1 MMSEKKDT
9 HTNANIDVQIV
20 SLAEKITTPLFQVNE
35 NDNVLFFGEDNDF
48 PEIITNLY
56 KTVPMHSAIIDKK
69 SNLILDGGL
78 TDIKGNDLADPNK
91 YENWGVLMQKIAIDI
106 ALYNESYLKIIWEA
120 GGKKVAVIEHLT
132 HDAMRLAKPVNG
144 VINTIWQ
151 NKKYNSN
158 MYKWG
163 TFTELNNA
171 HIVQYLVYNTI
182 EKKKEQV
189 LHIKG
194 YNTITPYGLP
204 DYFSAIKDLDTLAE
218 ISSFHNAN
226 IHQGMQPGM
235 KFIFEGAVPP
245 KEEKDRI
252 IKTTKEKYAGAVNA
266 GKAMFFFVPQG
277 NKVIVEPVLLN
288 EIDKM
293 YSLLQRDVK
302 ENILVSHQIP
312 RKIAGIET
320 QGGLGS
326 SKEVMELL
334 ELFKHTVIQPKQQL
348 IINALQPILGIE
360 LKFKKTPTD
369 ILLSHTISDLTN
381 VLTTDELR
389 ILLGFKPL
397 TEKTNEPN

>member
-1 MMSEKKDT
+1 
-9 HTNANIDVQIV
+9 
-20 SLAEKITTPLFQVNE
+20 
-35 NDNVLFFGEDNDF
+35 
-48 PEIITNLY
+48 
-56 KTVPMHSAIIDKK
+56 
-69 SNLILDGGL
+69 
-78 TDIKGNDLADPNK
+78 
-91 YENWGVLMQKIAIDI
+91 
-106 ALYNESYLKIIWEA
+106 
-120 GGKKVAVIEHLT
+120 
-132 HDAMRLAKPVNG
+132 
-144 VINTIWQ
+144 
-151 NKKYNSN
+151 
-158 MYKWG
+158 
-163 TFTELNNA
+163 
-171 HIVQYLVYNTI
+171 
-182 EKKKEQV
+182 
-189 LHIKG
+189 
-194 YNTITPYGLP
+194 
-204 DYFSAIKDLDTLAE
+204 
-218 ISSFHNAN
+218 
-226 IHQGMQPGM
+226 
-235 KFIFEGAVPP
+235 
-245 KEEKDRI
+245 
-252 IKTTKEKYAGAVNA
+252 
-266 GKAMFFFVPQG
+266 MFFFVPQG